1 MAIVTQQIGSF
12 DQGRCRMEIDYDDV
26 DLRVRTFRCLNNSV
40 YPVGHPLAGQTIPAY
55 GEARR
60 SNGTGPTYSRT
71 FDTPFFEV
79 ATPTNPANRLQLTVS
94 ASGRLDSVDYS
105 FRWPA

>member
-1 MAIVTQQIGSF
+1 MAIVTQQLAAF
-12 DQGRCRMEIDYDDV
+12 DEGRCRMEIDYDDA
-26 DLRVRTFRCLNNSV
+26 DLMVRTFRCINDSV

-60 SNGTGPTYSRT
+60 TNGTGPTYSQT
-71 FDTPFFEV
+71 FDTTFFEQ
-79 ATPTNPANRLQLTVS
+79 TIPTSPANRLQLTVN
-94 ASGRLDSVDYS
+94 ANGRLDSVEYS